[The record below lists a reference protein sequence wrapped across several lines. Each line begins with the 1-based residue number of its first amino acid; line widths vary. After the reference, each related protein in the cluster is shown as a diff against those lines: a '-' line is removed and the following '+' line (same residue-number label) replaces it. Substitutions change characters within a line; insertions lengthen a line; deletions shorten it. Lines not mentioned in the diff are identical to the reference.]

1 MVVVVGGGVDAEM
14 RVGVGWRDVLDGSRA
29 SRWLS
34 CVVQEQ
40 QGSAVSLTC
49 DNLVLGRLWGVCA
62 RRRGAAAGATY
73 RWVGNGVRCCAIVH
87 QGVEWATRYAR
98 SVSHLQDPRGVQGE
112 VYAARRRFVWRARSR
127 LVGAWAAVAAG
138 VHVLVPVA
146 ARCWRSQFSCVRG
159 WVGGVLGG
167 CRACRG
173 PRWGRVKGLPPRG
186 DSFGVRARVW
196 WVRGRLW
203 RRACMCWYR

>member
-34 CVVQEQ
+34 CVVQDQ

-87 QGVEWATRYAR
+87 QGVEW
-98 SVSHLQDPRGVQGE
+98 VPRVQGTQVE
-112 VYAARRRFVWRARSR
+112 EGEGFAPTRRFVWGARSR
-127 LVGAWAAVAAG
+127 L
-138 VHVLVPVA
+138 
-146 ARCWRSQFSCVRG
+146 
-159 WVGGVLGG
+159 GGS
-167 CRACRG
+167 RACRG
-173 PRWGRVKGLPPRG
+173 IQVGWSEGFEVFVYFRVC
-186 DSFGVRARVW
+186 F
-196 WVRGRLW
+196 
-203 RRACMCWYR
+203 

>member
-112 VYAARRRFVWRARSR
+112 VYAARRRFVWHARSR
-127 LVGAWAAVAAG
+127 LVGAWAAVARGRACVVTGSCAMLAQSVFVRAG
-138 VHVLVPVA
+138 VGGRGV
-146 ARCWRSQFSCVRG
+146 G
-159 WVGGVLGG
+159 WV
-167 CRACRG
+167 
-173 PRWGRVKGLPPRG
+173 PRVQGTQVG
-186 DSFGVRARVW
+186 
-196 WVRGRLW
+196 
-203 RRACMCWYR
+203 

>member
-112 VYAARRRFVWRARSR
+112 VYAARRRFIWRAPGVFGWLLGGRGGGSSR
-127 LVGAWAAVAAG
+127 GGAAG
-138 VHVLVPVA
+138 
-146 ARCWRSQFSCVRG
+146 
-159 WVGGVLGG
+159 GG
-167 CRACRG
+167 R
-173 PRWGRVKGLPPRG
+173 
-186 DSFGVRARVW
+186 
-196 WVRGRLW
+196 
-203 RRACMCWYR
+203 RRAGSSTSRCCVGRTVCALGQSLAGPS